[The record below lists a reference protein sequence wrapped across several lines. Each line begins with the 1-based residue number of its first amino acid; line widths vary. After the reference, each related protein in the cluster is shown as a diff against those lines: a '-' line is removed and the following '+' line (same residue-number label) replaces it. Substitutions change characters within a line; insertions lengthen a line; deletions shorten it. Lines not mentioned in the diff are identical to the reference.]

1 MAKPRFHTVAA
12 FVVLAV
18 SAAWVLTGE
27 FSSIGSAAP
36 EQSGEAQQ
44 AEKPADAAPQKVVRT
59 VGVGRGQTGGL
70 GRKGRMA
77 PRADEANVVLL
88 G

>member
-27 FSSIGSAAP
+27 FSSIGSAANDA
-36 EQSGEAQQ
+36 EAQS
-44 AEKPADAAPQKVVRT
+44 AAVEATPPRRRKCC
-59 VGVGRGQTGGL
+59 GRL
-70 GRKGRMA
+70 
-77 PRADEANVVLL
+77 P
-88 G
+88 